1 MHKCFILFSGFKKKS
16 KKEKKKKKKKKN
28 PKENPIVKMAANY
41 AKAIRVSSWDAGF

>member
-16 KKEKKKKKKKKN
+16 KKKKKKN